1 MHDFYSLIT
10 VRFCYFMPEGRMEKS
25 ITEMEIYIESLDDSI
40 EKVDLL
46 NEHSKALRAID
57 FEAALEASKKA
68 EEIAERISYFNG
80 LALSYWHSGISCRLL
95 SKYDLAFQY
104 FDSAH
109 KIYERE
115 KNAAGQ
121 AKILNSIGNIYS
133 NLGNHKSAF
142 QYLNQ
147 SLKILEDNNE
157 PEPELEA
164 NILSNIGVMYQETGD
179 YSSSLEYYLRC
190 IQTYTNNDI
199 EIPETILNNIGAVYE
214 NLNDYLTALEY
225 YFQSLD
231 LAEKKNNK
239 FDKGYA
245 LVNIALVYG
254 DLQQYDEALKYLT
267 ESLSVLQEIGH
278 KQGESN
284 ALSSISSTYKGLKEF
299 DKALEF
305 QFKVLKLREEIND
318 TSGKAQTLTD
328 IGEIYYHKGSY
339 PAAKKYFL
347 DSLKLASE
355 INSNIVETRNLIF
368 LGKLLFEQNEADEA
382 VVCLNKALKI
392 AEDNNAKKDIFEVH
406 KTLYEYFKKVGNA
419 KNALKHH
426 EIFYSIEKEIFNFES
441 DKKLKALTI
450 RHQLKISDDEKKLA
464 LKDKEIY
471 KLRNVELVEL
481 NEKLIKVN
489 EEKNDFLNIT
499 AHDLKN
505 PLSGILNFSKRMQKL
520 SDKMTPQD
528 IFTYSMEIEKASVK
542 MFELVTKI
550 LDISA
555 IESGR
560 RNFQKES
567 LDPEILAQR
576 VLLDNKQ
583 RADQKKIELIFE
595 NNSVKEI
602 ITDRMALRQIL
613 DNLVSNAI
621 KFSPFDRKVYL
632 RIYGENKVI
641 IEVEDEGPG
650 LTEKDKIKLF
660 GKFNRLSAQPTAG
673 ENSTGL
679 GLSIAKKLTEMLD
692 GTIRCESEA
701 GHGAKFIVEFPA

>member
-1 MHDFYSLIT
+1 
-10 VRFCYFMPEGRMEKS
+10 MEKS
-25 ITEMEIYIESLDDSI
+25 LIEMEAYIESLEDSI

-46 NEHSKALRAID
+46 NEHARALRATD
-57 FEAALEASKKA
+57 LEAALEASKKA
-68 EEIAERISYFNG
+68 EKIAERIKYNNG
-80 LALSYWHSGISCRLL
+80 LALSYWHSGISCRLI
-95 SKYDLAFQY
+95 SQYDLAFQY

-109 KIYERE
+109 KIYELE
-115 KNAAGQ
+115 KNASGQ

-133 NLGNHKSAF
+133 NQGNHKLAF

-147 SLKILEDNNE
+147 SLKILENN

-190 IQTYTNNDI
+190 IQTYTNNNL

-267 ESLSVLQEIGH
+267 ESLTVLQEIGH

-328 IGEIYYHKGSY
+328 IGEIYFHKGSY

-355 INSNIVETRNLIF
+355 ISSNILETRNYLY
-368 LGKLLFEQNEADEA
+368 LGKLLLEQNEIDEA
-382 VVCLNKALKI
+382 VICLYKALKI
-392 AEDNNAKKDIFEVH
+392 AEDNNAKKDVFEVH
-406 KTLYEYFKKVGNA
+406 KTLYEFFKKVGNSES
-419 KNALKHH
+419 ALKHH
-426 EIFYSIEKEIFNFES
+426 EKFYSIEKEIFNLES

-450 RHQLKISDDEKKLA
+450 RHQLKVSDDEKKLA

-520 SDKMTPQD
+520 SDKITPQD
-528 IFTYSMEIEKASVK
+528 IYTYSMEIEKASEK

-567 LDPEILAQR
+567 FDPEILAQR
-576 VLLDNKQ
+576 VLLDNQQ
-583 RADQKKIELIFE
+583 RAELKKIELIFE
-595 NNSVKEI
+595 NNNVNKI
-602 ITDRMALRQIL
+602 KTDRMALRQIL

-621 KFSPFDRKVYL
+621 KFSPFEKKVFL
-632 RIYGENKVI
+632 RIYGNEKVT
-641 IEVEDEGPG
+641 IEVEDQGPG
-650 LTEKDKIKLF
+650 FTDKDKTKLF

-679 GLSIAKKLTEMLD
+679 GLSIAKTLTEMLN
-692 GTIRCESEA
+692 GSIRCESEF
-701 GHGAKFIVEFPA
+701 GKGAKFVVEFPV

>member
-1 MHDFYSLIT
+1 
-10 VRFCYFMPEGRMEKS
+10 MEKT
-25 ITEMEIYIESLDDSI
+25 ITEQAEQIDSLEDSI

-46 NEHSKALRAID
+46 NDQFKSLRAID
-57 FEAALEASKKA
+57 LEAALENSIKA
-68 EEIAERISYFNG
+68 EKIAEKINYYNG
-80 LALSYWHSGISCRLL
+80 LAISYWHSGIAYRLL

-104 FDSAH
+104 FDSAY
-109 KIYERE
+109 KMYERE
-115 KNAAGQ
+115 NDIEGQ
-121 AKILNSIGNIYS
+121 GRVLNSIGNIYS

-142 QYLNQ
+142 EYLNQ
-147 SLKILEDNNE
+147 SLNILEGSHF
-157 PEPELEA
+157 PELEA
-164 NILSNIGVMYQETGD
+164 NVLSNIGVMYQETGD
-179 YSSSLEYYLRC
+179 YSASLEYYLRC
-190 IQTYTNNDI
+190 IQTYTNNDL

-328 IGEIYYHKGSY
+328 IGEIYFHKGSY
-339 PAAKKYFL
+339 LAAKKYFL
-347 DSLKLASE
+347 DSLKLASD
-355 INSNIVETRNLIF
+355 INSNIIETKNLIF
-368 LGKLLFEQNEADEA
+368 LGKVLLEQNEKEEA
-382 VVCLNKALKI
+382 VGCLRKALKV

-406 KTLYEYFKKVGNA
+406 KTLYEFFKRTGDA
-419 KNALKHH
+419 RNALKHH
-426 EIFYSIEKEIFNFES
+426 EKFYSIEKEIFNLES

-481 NEKLIKVN
+481 NEKLKMIN

-520 SDKMTPQD
+520 SDRLTPQD
-528 IFTYSMEIEKASVK
+528 ILTYSMEIEKASVK

-560 RNFQKES
+560 RNFQKETF
-567 LDPEILAQR
+567 DPEILAQR
-576 VLLDNKQ
+576 VLLDNRQ
-583 RADQKKIELIFE
+583 RAEQKQIELIFE
-595 NNSVKEI
+595 NQDVHKI
-602 ITDRMALRQIL
+602 MTDRMALRQIL
-613 DNLVSNAI
+613 DNLVSNAV
-621 KFSPFDRKVYL
+621 KFSPFEKKVYL
-632 RIYGENKVI
+632 RIYGGEKVI
-641 IEVEDEGPG
+641 IEIEDEGPG
-650 LTEKDKIKLF
+650 FTDKDKTKL
-660 GKFNRLSAQPTAG
+660 L
-673 ENSTGL
+673 TG
-679 GLSIAKKLTEMLD
+679 
-692 GTIRCESEA
+692 
-701 GHGAKFIVEFPA
+701 